1 MTSELVILTP
11 SAIALAADSAVTLDN
26 RKIYN
31 GINKLFMLSNEPPV
45 GIMTYNNT
53 RFLNIP
59 FETIIKEFRGSIH
72 KSNNPCF
79 INHFKNTNFKSLKG
93 FQDGINNYLKYI
105 IPKSDFRTS
114 FNQKLDDFI
123 KNFVLIENL
132 DEDFFQRVINFV
144 APDNNLI
151 QEVYNSFTQ
160 DFLKKVINKFKEK
173 TDNYKIEKN
182 YEMFID
188 NLVNFFIW
196 EKFVK
201 NFTGIVLAGFEKDK
215 LFPSCIAYKI
225 IYLYD
230 EKFITCDFEEN
241 EVSSKKD
248 GDVVVKS
255 FAQSDVI
262 MTFLN
267 SIDLNTKSQI
277 LNFFSEINLNYANKL
292 IELIEKNE
300 NIDNNSKKEVLKELE
315 NFNKSNISL
324 NIEFRKFIQL
334 IENHHVAP
342 ILRSIGALPYEE
354 LSNLCESLIKI
365 TSLKRK
371 VQSDLETVGGDVDV
385 AIITKGDGFIWTK
398 RKHYFDANLNY
409 QFFEKK
415 NNKKL

>member
-1 MTSELVILTP
+1 MVIYMTSELVILTP
-11 SAIALAADSAVTLDN
+11 SAVALAADSAVTLDN

-31 GINKLFMLSNEPPV
+31 GINKLFMLSNKPPL

-59 FETIIKEFRGSIH
+59 FETIIKEFRDSIN
-72 KSNNPCF
+72 KSKYPF
-79 INHFKNTNFKSLKG
+79 NTNFKSLKD
-93 FQDGINNYLKYI
+93 FQEGLNKYLKYI
-105 IPKSDFRTS
+105 IPKSDFKTS
-114 FNQKLDDFI
+114 FNKKLEDFI
-123 KNFVLIENL
+123 NNFIPMENL
-132 DEDFFQRVINFV
+132 DEDFFQRVVNFIV
-144 APDNNLI
+144 PNENLTKKI
-151 QEVYNSFTQ
+151 YESFTQ
-160 DFLKKVINKFKEK
+160 EDLEKVNNNFKETTEMYENEENYDIFLK
-173 TDNYKIEKN
+173 
-182 YEMFID
+182 
-188 NLVNFFIW
+188 NLVKFFIW
-196 EKFVK
+196 EKFFN
-201 NFTGIVLAGFEKDK
+201 NFTGIVIAGFEGDK

-241 EVSSKKD
+241 EVSLKKD
-248 GDVVVKS
+248 GDVIVKS

-262 MTFLN
+262 ITFLN

-277 LNFFSEINLNYANKL
+277 LNFFNEINSNYANQL
-292 IELIEKNE
+292 IELIKNNE
-300 NIDNNSKKEVLKELE
+300 NIDEDSKKEVLNEII
-315 NFNKSNISL
+315 NFNNNNISL
-324 NIEFRKFIQL
+324 NIEFSNFIQS
-334 IENHHVAP
+334 IENRHVSP

-398 RKHYFDANLNY
+398 RKHYFDANLNH

-415 NNKKL
+415 